1 MERETA
7 LRQQRLQNDVTVTL
21 SSYMVKRGENF
32 YGAEK
37 KAVRGTGLCGQCN
50 ST

>member
-7 LRQQRLQNDVTVTL
+7 LRQQRLQTDVTMTL
-21 SSYMVKRGENF
+21 SSYMVIEGENI

-37 KAVRGTGLCGQCN
+37 KAIRGTGLVR
-50 ST
+50 SV

>member
-1 MERETA
+1 MEQETA
-7 LRQQRLQNDVTVTL
+7 LRQQRLLTDVTVTL
-21 SSYMVKRGENF
+21 SSYMVKQGENV

-50 ST
+50 SA